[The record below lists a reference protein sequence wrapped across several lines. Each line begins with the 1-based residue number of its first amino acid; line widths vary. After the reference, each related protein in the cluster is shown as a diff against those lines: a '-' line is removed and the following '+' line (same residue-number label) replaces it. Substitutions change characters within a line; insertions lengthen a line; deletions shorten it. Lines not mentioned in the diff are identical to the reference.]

1 VTHHHLA
8 QAPRGGGFLATGQR
22 ITRVIGEIVGYVA
35 AALLAILT
43 VSILLGIVMRSTH
56 IDNSWTYD
64 VDLFALV
71 WVAFVGA
78 AFTALRED
86 HVTSGIALENMYPRS
101 AGVMLVLRFVIIAV
115 FLVVFTISGWAQ
127 FIDSVQ
133 TRETTLDVMSWPVW
147 IATLALPVGTTLWL
161 VAEIHHF
168 LRRLAAKRA

>member
-1 VTHHHLA
+1 MVDNHEVK
-8 QAPRGGGFLATGQR
+8 APGGGGFLYRWQHV
-22 ITRVIGEIVGYVA
+22 TRVIGEIVGYVA
-35 AALLAILT
+35 AALLVILT
-43 VSILLGIVMRSTH
+43 VSILLGIVMRGTH

-133 TRETTLDVMSWPVW
+133 THETTLDVMSWPVW
-147 IATLALPVGTTLWL
+147 VATLALPVGTTLWL